1 MLDDRVDHLSY
12 RGDESNP
19 EGDAV
24 LDVRTAETLRQDFAR
39 VFVER
44 ANATERMV
52 DRFLGAS
59 QSRAS
64 FARSYIHNFTPIR
77 GGRVS
82 VCVQLEVTTTVS

>member
-1 MLDDRVDHLSY
+1 MSDDRVDHLSD
-12 RGDESNP
+12 RGDDSNP

-24 LDVRTAETLRQDFAR
+24 VEIRTAETVREDSPR

-44 ANATERMV
+44 ANATERMG

-64 FARSYIHNFTPIR
+64 FARSNVHNFTPCR
-77 GGRVS
+77 GAG
-82 VCVQLEVTTTVS
+82 

>member
-1 MLDDRVDHLSY
+1 MSDDRVDHLSD

-24 LDVRTAETLRQDFAR
+24 LDIRTAETLLQDFAR
-39 VFVER
+39 LFVER
-44 ANATERMV
+44 ANATERMG

-64 FARSYIHNFTPIR
+64 FATSYVHNFTPCR
-77 GGRVS
+77 GAG
-82 VCVQLEVTTTVS
+82 

>member
-1 MLDDRVDHLSY
+1 MSDDRVDHLSD

-24 LDVRTAETLRQDFAR
+24 LDIRTAETLLQDFAR
-39 VFVER
+39 LFVER
-44 ANATERMV
+44 ANATERMG

-64 FARSYIHNFTPIR
+64 FARSYVHNFTPCR
-77 GGRVS
+77 WGR
-82 VCVQLEVTTTVS
+82 